1 MKKAARLEPRQV
13 ARLALA
19 RLRKMSDP
27 IKAAGAQAYFKD
39 TVKCFGVAAPV
50 LRSLAGEL
58 FASVKGA
65 WTLDDAV
72 ELCRLLLPRPELE
85 AKAVAILV
93 FERFKKDFHPGLL
106 PVVKGWL
113 EKDWLDNW
121 ASVDVFCTAS
131 MGALIARHP
140 EVADELKRWA
150 FHPNRWVK
158 RASAVSFI
166 KPAKNPE
173 FLPVIYE
180 VAASLFPVDDD
191 LIHKAAGWLLREA
204 GKTDP
209 KRLEAFLLRHGPAVP
224 RTTVRYAIER
234 FPEPKRRRLLELTRR

>member
-27 IKAAGAQAYFKD
+27 VKAAGAQAYFKD
-39 TVKCFGVAAPV
+39 TVKCFGVAAPD

-65 WTLDDAV
+65 WTLDEAV

-121 ASVDVFCTAS
+121 ASVDVFCAAS
-131 MGALIARHP
+131 LGALIARHP

-180 VAASLFPVDDD
+180 VAASLFPVEDD

-224 RTTVRYAIER
+224 RTTVRYAVER